1 MSDHTLTHTNL
12 ALPELVEIIKTTY
25 DNDPSEA
32 VMYCI
37 AFFYII
43 ISAMPLILFI
53 ISIIIDAI
61 KGPASAEEIE
71 RKHRD
76 EVLAMSQEMDS
87 LLSATNTTAR
97 SRPQTPPRK
106 TTPLRQSAVVK
117 QTLSELTRHHNRAQ
131 GVLRD
136 YADMLFDPEVT
147 ITRPLIRER
156 TQPLTIA
163 MERDVNELREL
174 LNDPAHT
181 FTPLTENIATDA
193 DLAQLK
199 TTTATLGE
207 VATRARDSFDKAN
220 AYAMDKGI
228 PNVSVSQQQ
237 RAHELLKQVL
247 NEDLEEGVRHA
258 AWSLLLGIIRQSQKR
273 PGGVTETTIGIFQ
286 HRVMELTPGLS
297 DTLALTTPTNS
308 AHEADPVSHSVQ
320 KERG

>member
-1 MSDHTLTHTNL
+1 MSNHTPAHTTL
-12 ALPELVEIIKTTY
+12 ALPELVEIIKTAY
-25 DNDPSEA
+25 DNDPSNA
-32 VMYCI
+32 
-37 AFFYII
+37 
-43 ISAMPLILFI
+43 ILYTFATCCATI
-53 ISIIIDAI
+53 VSTMLLFVVVKVIIDAI
-61 KGPASAEEIE
+61 KGPVSAEEAE
-71 RKHRD
+71 RIDR
-76 EVLAMSQEMDS
+76 ELEEELQAMLQEMEGLRS
-87 LLSATNTTAR
+87 PTNTT
-97 SRPQTPPRK
+97 
-106 TTPLRQSAVVK
+106 TPLHHSAVVK

-131 GVLRD
+131 EVLRD
-136 YADMLFDPEVT
+136 YADMLFDPEVI
-147 ITRPLIRER
+147 ITRPLIREL
-156 TQPLTIA
+156 TQPLTMA
-163 MERDVNELREL
+163 MERDVNELRGL

-181 FTPLTENIATDA
+181 FTPLAENIATDA

-247 NEDLEEGVRHA
+247 NEDLEEGVRNT

-273 PGGVTETTIGIFQ
+273 PGGVTETTVGILQ

-297 DTLALTTPTNS
+297 DTHALTMPTNP
-308 AHEADPVSHSVQ
+308 AHKVDPAARPVQ